1 MTAPPLPAIL
11 IVDDDPDARLLLQN
25 VVAAHGLAPF
35 VAGDG
40 MEALASIGATMPD
53 LILLDAIMP
62 GMDGFETCRRIKA
75 IEGAAHIPV
84 IFMTGLSQPEHVMKG
99 LAAGGVDYVTKP
111 LAIEV
116 LMARVRVHLGNA
128 YKTRS
133 AFTALDSMGGRLLAA
148 GADGTIRW
156 ATGETQRLL
165 DDLDSETMGALRGLL
180 ARRALLAEAGEQ
192 DDRDGML
199 PAGALKFS
207 LGYLGA
213 ASPGEHLFSIARSFE
228 GMEAQMLQQELGLT
242 PREAD
247 VLLWTAR
254 GKSNKDMSEIL
265 NISSRTVNKHL
276 DHIFTKLG
284 VENRAAATAVAM
296 RALARR

>member
-1 MTAPPLPAIL
+1 MTPVILPKIL
-11 IVDDDPDARLLLQN
+11 IVDDDADARALLHN
-25 VVAAHGLAPF
+25 VVAANGLVPQ
-35 VAGDG
+35 VAADG
-40 MEALASIGATMPD
+40 AAALASIDRDMPD

-62 GMDGFETCRRIKA
+62 GMDGFETCRRVKA

-84 IFMTGLSQPEHVMKG
+84 IFMTGLSETEHVVRG

-111 LAIEV
+111 LVIDA

-133 AFTALDSMGGRLLAA
+133 ALTALDSLGGRLLASDDE
-148 GADGTIRW
+148 GAIRW
-156 ATGETQRLL
+156 ATAETQRLL
-165 DDLDSETMGALRGLL
+165 DDLDHEGMGALRGALV
-180 ARRALLAEAGEQ
+180 RRIGGAGEAGEI
-192 DDRDGML
+192 L
-199 PAGALKFS
+199 PAGAQKFTIS
-207 LGYLGA
+207 YLGA

-228 GMEAQMLQQELGLT
+228 GMEAQLLQQLLDLT

-265 NISSRTVNKHL
+265 NISARTVNKHL
-276 DHIFTKLG
+276 DHIFIKLG
-284 VENRAAATAVAM
+284 VENRASAAAVAT
-296 RALARR
+296 RALANQR